1 MTNIPDLISSL
12 VAAGQRDAAHMLANE
27 HWTRENNATPE
38 WQRYG
43 GDSVAAR
50 VRRRINH
57 NGRGAIALQTTRI
70 Y

>member
-27 HWTRENNATPE
+27 HWTRENNAKSE

-43 GDSVAAR
+43 GDSVAER
-50 VRRRINH
+50 VSRRIHRNAS
-57 NGRGAIALQTTRI
+57 GAIALQTTRI